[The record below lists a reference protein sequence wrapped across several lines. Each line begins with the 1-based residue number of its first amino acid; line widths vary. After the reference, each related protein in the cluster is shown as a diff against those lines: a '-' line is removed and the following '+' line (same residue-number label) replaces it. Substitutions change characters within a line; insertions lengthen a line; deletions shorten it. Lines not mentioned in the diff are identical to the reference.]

1 MSPAGADGPI
11 RPVVGHDSTL
21 ELEGLGPIVAWRTL
35 VDGDRTPTER
45 ITAGI
50 AEIEVGAP
58 VDGARH
64 HHADPELYYFMEG
77 HGAVHLDGEEHPVEP
92 GSFVYVPGGT
102 WHFVRNLGSV
112 PLRFLYV
119 FAVDR
124 FSQVE
129 YVFAPVSSPGVGRT
143 SG

>member
-1 MSPAGADGPI
+1 MSDERSSSRPI
-11 RPVVGHDSTL
+11 VGHESTL
-21 ELEGLGPIVAWRTL
+21 ELEGLGPIVSWRTL
-35 VDGDRTPTER
+35 VDGDSTPTER

-50 AEIEVGAP
+50 AEIDPGAP
-58 VDGARH
+58 VDGALH
-64 HHADPELYYFMEG
+64 HHSDPELYYFIQG
-77 HGAVHLDGEEHPVEP
+77 RGAVHLDGEEHPVEP

-102 WHFVRNLGSV
+102 PHFVRNLG
-112 PLRFLYV
+112 PETLKLLYV

-129 YVFAPVSSPGVGRT
+129 YVFPPVNAPGDGRT